1 MFGSLDISTSG
12 LVAQRT
18 RMTAIADNIANQRTL
33 LAPDGSYAPFQERA
47 VLFSAGDSTSGA
59 GEGVTARVVHENSFR
74 WADPNDPAEQIP
86 AHVVAAAR
94 KAGMVND
101 EGLVQVPDINE
112 VGQFVDAM
120 EALRSYEANIS
131 VADATKR
138 MIDGAL
144 QLLA

>member
-18 RMTAIADNIANQRTL
+18 RMTAIADNLANQRTL
-33 LAPDGSYAPFQERA
+33 LAADGSYSPFQARD
-47 VLFSAGDSTSGA
+47 VVFSLGDPTTGGDAGVGA
-59 GEGVTARVVHENSFR
+59 QVIRRNAFR
-74 WADPNDPAEQIP
+74 WADPSDPAEQIP
-86 AHVVAAAR
+86 DHVVDAAR
-94 KAGMVND
+94 KAGMVSK

-112 VGQFVDAM
+112 TAQFVNAM
-120 EALRSYEANIS
+120 EAMRSYEANIS

>member
-12 LVAQRT
+12 LIAQRT
-18 RMTAIADNIANQRTL
+18 RMTAIADNVANQRTL
-33 LAPDGSYAPFQERA
+33 LAADGSYAPFKARS
-47 VLFSAGDSTSGA
+47 VLFEAGDPASRS
-59 GEGVTARVVHENSFR
+59 EQGVTASVIREAAFR
-74 WADPNDPAEQIP
+74 WADPNDPAEKIP
-86 AHVVAAAR
+86 PHVVEAAR
-94 KAGMVND
+94 KAGMVNE
-101 EGLVQVPDINE
+101 EGLVLVPDINE
-112 VGQFVDAM
+112 VAQFVDSM